1 MIRVVLDTNVLLS
14 TVIRPG
20 GKPDQIL
27 RQLPGRFELLASE
40 FILSEL
46 NEIVTR
52 RHIQAKYKDQVTA
65 PKWALFTSRLR
76 LLATMV
82 EVKSDL
88 RGVVSDP
95 DDEAVLV
102 TAVDGEAAYL
112 VTGDRHLLKLKEYE
126 RVRILTPEEFLQ
138 VLRQ

>member
-1 MIRVVLDTNVLLS
+1 MIHVVLDTNVLLS

-46 NEIVTR
+46 NEIVSR

-65 PKWALFTSRLR
+65 PKWALFTSQLR

-82 EVKSDL
+82 EVRAICEGLCPIRTTKRCSSPRSMARL
-88 RGVVSDP
+88 P
-95 DDEAVLV
+95 
-102 TAVDGEAAYL
+102 TW
-112 VTGDRHLLKLKEYE
+112 
-126 RVRILTPEEFLQ
+126 
-138 VLRQ
+138 